1 MMSVLQKIF
10 LQIKIRMNYNI
21 GLTKKFVQTFSIR
34 CYRKNPKQPLG
45 SPNIFINDILK
56 NPQYLF

>member
-1 MMSVLQKIF
+1 
-10 LQIKIRMNYNI
+10 MNYNI
-21 GLTKKFVQTFSIR
+21 ELTKKFVETFSIR
-34 CYRKNPKQPLG
+34 CYRKKLKQPLG